1 MKLAGKRV
9 LLGISGGIAAYKTPQ
24 LVRALL
30 REGAE
35 VRVVMTAAAQRFV
48 TPYTLEVLSRR
59 PVYTDLFAADG
70 EFPVVHVG
78 LAQWADLVVL
88 APATAHLLARLAH
101 GLADDLL
108 TTLLLGC
115 TAPVLGAP
123 SMEEHMLEHPLTQE
137 NLRRLEGL
145 GYTWIDAAVGELASG
160 AVGRGRMAEPEEIAA
175 RVVQLLGAGRDLE
188 GTRILVSAGPT
199 VEDIDPVRFIGNRSS
214 GKMGYALAAQAQ
226 RRGARVWLVSGPTAL
241 APPPGVEFVAV
252 RSALQMQAAVEAVYP
267 QVDAAILAAAV
278 ADYRPAQVA
287 AEKLKRGAERMV
299 VELVENPDI
308 SAGLGRSK
316 GAHQLLIGFAMETED
331 GLARAREKLRRK
343 NCDLVVLNDLR
354 EEGAG
359 FAVDTNVVTLIDA
372 AGREERLPKM
382 SKTQVADRILDWLL
396 AHRPVAGWRR

>member
-59 PVYTDLFAADG
+59 PVYTDLFAADT

-108 TTLLLGC
+108 TTLMLGC
-115 TAPVLGAP
+115 SAPVLGAP
-123 SMEEHMLEHPLTQE
+123 SMEAHMLEHPLTQE

-145 GYTWIDAAVGELASG
+145 GYAWIDAAAGELASG

-175 RVVQLLGAGRDLE
+175 RVAQLLGAGRDLE

-199 VEDIDPVRFIGNRSS
+199 VEDLDPVRFIGNRSS

-241 APPPGVEFVAV
+241 TPPPGVEFVAV
-252 RSALQMQAAVEAVYP
+252 RSALQMQAAAEAVYP

-359 FAVDTNVVTLIDA
+359 FAVDTNIVTLVDA
-372 AGREERLPKM
+372 AGGEERLPKM
-382 SKTQVADRILDWLL
+382 SKTQVADRILDWVL
-396 AHRPVAGWRR
+396 AHRPVAG

>member
-359 FAVDTNVVTLIDA
+359 FAVDTNVVTLIDS